1 MTVYNL
7 LISLWQNC
15 LGTKH
20 LKGVKNKF
28 FYEFLCKQY
37 EKSIAISM
45 WYVMGKA
52 KSTYFCQSIYPFW
65 NWFSSQLV
73 TYILAEM
80 IAVLGN

>member
-20 LKGVKNKF
+20 LKGVKNKIC
-28 FYEFLCKQY
+28 YEFLCKQY

-65 NWFSSQLV
+65 N
-73 TYILAEM
+73 
-80 IAVLGN
+80 